1 MIIISREQFPYAAY
15 LRVIGIRRDADES
28 SDSTWATLDDLGTVT
43 RVGTDTAIVKNN
55 HDVLVFRK
63 DGTIRLDSNGHPAD
77 REGRGIITDCSVRCA
92 KQEDGTYLG
101 ENGDIYTKD
110 NDFPGTCTD
119 QNGNTFYWTEDVEEN
134 IRVWIIYYDN
144 MLMRNLLTFD
154 VSYAETVNTYENES
168 GQTITYPIRIG
179 KRKIDLKIETDLQ
192 GLIMLKDY
200 FSQPECFFFYRSTT
214 DIEEQ
219 HGTFRKTSDV
229 QIQTIANE
237 SNFRNSHLFD
247 DASFFCDVN
256 SEYGNYLQRLYEFYK
271 GNYYHTGAYEFSV
284 SLEEV

>member
-1 MIIISREQFPYAAY
+1 
-15 LRVIGIRRDADES
+15 
-28 SDSTWATLDDLGTVT
+28 
-43 RVGTDTAIVKNN
+43 
-55 HDVLVFRK
+55 
-63 DGTIRLDSNGHPAD
+63 
-77 REGRGIITDCSVRCA
+77 
-92 KQEDGTYLG
+92 
-101 ENGDIYTKD
+101 
-110 NDFPGTCTD
+110 
-119 QNGNTFYWTEDVEEN
+119 
-134 IRVWIIYYDN
+134 
-144 MLMRNLLTFD
+144 MRNLLQFD

-247 DASFFCDVN
+247 DASFFCDVD
-256 SEYGNYLQRLYEFYK
+256 SEYGDYLQRLYEFYK

>member
-1 MIIISREQFPYAAY
+1 M
-15 LRVIGIRRDADES
+15 
-28 SDSTWATLDDLGTVT
+28 
-43 RVGTDTAIVKNN
+43 IVKNN

-63 DGTIRLDSNGHPAD
+63 DGTIRLDSNGHPAN
-77 REGRGIITDCSVRCA
+77 RKGNGIIEGCSVQCTP
-92 KQEDGTYLG
+92 QEDGTYLSEDG
-101 ENGDIYTKD
+101 KIYTKD
-110 NDFPGTCTD
+110 DSIPGICMD
-119 QNGNTFYWTEDVEEN
+119 QNGNLFLWNEDVHGK
-134 IRVWIIYYDN
+134 IRIWTIYYDN
-144 MLMRNLLTFD
+144 SLMRNLLQFD

-247 DASFFCDVN
+247 DASFFCDVD
-256 SEYGNYLQRLYEFYK
+256 SEYGDYLQRLYEFYK

>member
-1 MIIISREQFPYAAY
+1 MITISREQFPYAAY
-15 LRVIGIRRDADES
+15 LRVIAIRRNAEEN
-28 SDSTWATLDDLGTVT
+28 SDSTWATLDDLGAITK
-43 RVGTDTAIVKNN
+43 VGTDTVIVKNN

-63 DGTIRLDSNGHPAD
+63 DGTIRLDSNGHPANKK
-77 REGRGIITDCSVRCA
+77 GTGIIEGCSVRCA

-247 DASFFCDVN
+247 DASFFCDVD
-256 SEYGNYLQRLYEFYK
+256 SEYGDYLQRLYEFYK

>member
-28 SDSTWATLDDLGTVT
+28 SDSTWATLDDLGSIEK
-43 RVGTDTAIVKNN
+43 VGTDTIIVKNN

-63 DGTIRLDSNGHPAD
+63 DGTIRIDGNGHPAD
-77 REGRGIITDCSVRCA
+77 RKGNGIISDCSVRCA
-92 KQEDGTYLG
+92 KQENGTYLG

-144 MLMRNLLTFD
+144 MLMRNLLTLD

-229 QIQTIANE
+229 KIQTIANE
-237 SNFRNSHLFD
+237 SNFCNSHLFD